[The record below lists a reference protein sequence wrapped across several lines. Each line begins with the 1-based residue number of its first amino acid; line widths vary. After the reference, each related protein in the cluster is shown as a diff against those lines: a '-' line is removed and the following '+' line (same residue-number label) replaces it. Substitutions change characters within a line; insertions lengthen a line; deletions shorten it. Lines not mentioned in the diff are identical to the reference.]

1 MNTFVKLSEAGSIA
15 IHALALL
22 AGLKDGGSISVLE
35 ISKVF
40 GVSKDHL
47 SKVLQRLSKAGIVES
62 GRGPKGGFRFLKDP
76 KKVRLVEIYELTEG
90 RRDLKECLIE
100 KRFCFGNKCVFGGM
114 LSEINRQIVDFL
126 KKTTFDDIAIKN
138 NRDNRGRDEKKN
150 YKNR

>member
-22 AGLKDGGSISVLE
+22 AGLKEGENFSVLE

-47 SKVLQRLSKAGIVES
+47 SKILQRLSKAGIVES
-62 GRGPKGGFRFLKDP
+62 GRGPKGGFRFSKDP
-76 KKVRLVEIYELTEG
+76 KKVRLIEIYELTEG
-90 RRDLKECLIE
+90 RCDLKQCLIE
-100 KRFCFGNKCVFGGM
+100 KRFCFGSRCALGGI
-114 LSEINRQIVDFL
+114 LSEINQRIVDFL

-138 NRDNRGRDEKKN
+138 NKGKDEKKN
-150 YKNR
+150 NKNR